1 MECSVGKLN
10 ARAVESRKNA
20 RAVESKKNARV
31 VESKNARVVESRK
44 NARAFESRNDCPKPA
59 VNETQSENGLES
71 RNQLHS
77 EPLNRNQQIFAL
89 QCKSQF
95 TLQNKQQFTLQS
107 KSQFTLQFS
116 LLLLFNNQF
125 PKIERSASCIS
136 KHISFGFCFV
146 SSEYRQHQMP
156 FSFFCRPKSPAASS
170 TIILKACPSQE
181 FTDDFPALEHTA
193 KCADDFLLRNLANQC
208 RNVSIATKPTQEPN
222 TKSSKKRKTV
232 SFAETVEVFDTYSA
246 QEYDRKGEYLAQSLT
261 PQIAFKIRKELNEFK
276 REMKVHP
283 DSRKFT
289 HFYQ

>member
-10 ARAVESRKNA
+10 ARVVESKKNA
-20 RAVESKKNARV
+20 RAVESK
-31 VESKNARVVESRK
+31 
-44 NARAFESRNDCPKPA
+44 NDSPKPA
-59 VNETQSENGLES
+59 VNETQSENELES

-77 EPLNRNQQIFAL
+77 EPLNRNQQLFAL

-95 TLQNKQQFTLQS
+95 ILQNKQ
-107 KSQFTLQFS
+107 QFTLQFS
-116 LLLLFNNQF
+116 LLLLLFNNQL

-136 KHISFGFCFV
+136 KHFSFGFCFV

-156 FSFFCRPKSPAASS
+156 FSFFRRPKSPAASS

-193 KCADDFLLRNLANQC
+193 KCADDFLLQNLANQC
-208 RNVSIATKPTQEPN
+208 RNVNIATKPIQEPN

-232 SFAETVEVFDTYSA
+232 SFAETVQVFDTYSA